1 METSKKYLVLASVFG
16 LTGVGLG
23 AFAAH
28 ALKGQWSAEMLS
40 VFETG
45 VRYQMY
51 HTFALFVT
59 SLMLRTAG
67 NKRFGIAAFLFTLGI
82 LLFSGSLYVLAL
94 TNIVWF
100 GYVTPLGGLFFLG
113 GWSTLAYAFWRE

>member
-100 GYVTPLGGLFFLG
+100 GYVTPLGGLLFLG
-113 GWSTLAYAFWRE
+113 GWLTLAYAFWKE